1 MIKEFQIRLDDYKRP
16 LLVVKNTHNI
26 QKLHD
31 VSEKYNNPQK
41 IVDTLQE
48 AFEVSTLAE
57 EYVWLLTTAS
67 NGAITGIFEVS
78 HGSVDRSLF
87 PVREI
92 IQSSLLAGAVNI
104 IIAHCHPSGSAEPS
118 DEDITVTKRLY
129 EACKV
134 MGLHFLDHII
144 MGCEF
149 PVVYYSFNENEIMK
163 GW

>member
-1 MIKEFQIRLDDYKRP
+1 MIEYQIRLDNFKRP
-16 LLVVKNTHNI
+16 LLAVKNTHDI

-31 VSEKYNNPQK
+31 VSEKYDSPQK
-41 IVDTLQE
+41 IVDMLEE

-67 NGAITGIFEVS
+67 NSKITGLFEIS
-78 HGSVDRSLF
+78 HGSIDHSLF

-104 IIAHCHPSGSAEPS
+104 IIAHCHPSGSTQPS
-118 DEDITVTKRLY
+118 DLDINATKKLFD
-129 EACKV
+129 ACNL
-134 MGLHFLDHII
+134 MDLHLLDHII
-144 MGCEF
+144 VGCES
-149 PVVYYSFNENEIMK
+149 PAVYYSFVENDIMK